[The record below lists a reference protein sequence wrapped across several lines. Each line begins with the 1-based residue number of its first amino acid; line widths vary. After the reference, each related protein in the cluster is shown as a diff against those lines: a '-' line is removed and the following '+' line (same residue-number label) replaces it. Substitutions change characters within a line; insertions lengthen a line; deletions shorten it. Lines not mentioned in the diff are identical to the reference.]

1 MYAHVHPSCVWHVHC
16 LHAQARVL
24 RLEAGEESA
33 AVKWVDIAHDSE
45 DCLNLYASPLHLTCI
60 SGGSRLYLGRWVDIA
75 HDSEDY
81 LNLYASHK
89 DWVDHDDS
97 LITP

>member
-1 MYAHVHPSCVWHVHC
+1 M
-16 LHAQARVL
+16 
-24 RLEAGEESA
+24 
-33 AVKWVDIAHDSE
+33 
-45 DCLNLYASPLHLTCI
+45 
-60 SGGSRLYLGRWVDIA
+60 YLGRWVDIA